1 MTIKRRYLPPMLLA
15 VAAAASI
22 AAAPTALAEQTCT
35 YLSADSSVCQTPG
48 NVQVVTSPPP
58 VQYAPQFP
66 YFGGNLIILHH
77 HESRHGHGG
86 HR

>member
-1 MTIKRRYLPPMLLA
+1 MTITRRYLPRMLLA

-22 AAAPTALAEQTCT
+22 AAPPTALAAAPSCT
-35 YLSADSSVCQTPG
+35 YLSANSTMCQTPG
-48 NVQVVTSPPP
+48 NVQINDSPPP

-77 HESRHGHGG
+77 HHGLSG

>member
-1 MTIKRRYLPPMLLA
+1 MLLA

-66 YFGGNLIILHH
+66 YFGGNVLIFHH
-77 HESRHGHGG
+77 GGHGG